1 MECVSSASSL
11 SLAKLFVSKN
21 ALLMGYVSAPA
32 WMSFARRLVSVRGG
46 VGVFEAAGVG
56 RDGKIECVRQ
66 RLCERYAEKLQEL

>member
-32 WMSFARRLVSVRGG
+32 WMSFAAASWVWAVVLEYLKQPVSVEMAR
-46 VGVFEAAGVG
+46 
-56 RDGKIECVRQ
+56 
-66 RLCERYAEKLQEL
+66 